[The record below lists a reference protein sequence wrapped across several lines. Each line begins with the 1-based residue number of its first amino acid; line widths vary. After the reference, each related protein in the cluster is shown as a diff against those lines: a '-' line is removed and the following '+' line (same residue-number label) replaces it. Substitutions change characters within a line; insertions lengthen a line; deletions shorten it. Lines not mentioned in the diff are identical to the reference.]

1 MDKLLDADAL
11 NRVLEREKTRYEPGG
26 IIVHLAWNVGL
37 FTHEI
42 QNLRWSDISMEEKTL
57 QLPDRTI
64 PLDEDML
71 PYIQKR
77 HSLLGKASIYVV
89 HGFRNRNEAL
99 TRTSINRLFHKAT
112 EKEPMLNGITLLDL
126 RRDFIA
132 KQLQKHDWQY
142 VSRIAGING
151 LTLQGKAKTLSPE
164 PICLRPDTEKR
175 PEKLDAAQL
184 REMLLLEGT
193 SIAGTVIRLVW
204 DGGLQLID
212 VANLKWNQID
222 FATQRIH
229 LEQKSVEIS
238 ADLTA
243 YLHELRKTH
252 EPDGYVLHS
261 RTGNPFPI
269 ERLSVLCRRAFVNAG
284 MDHISLKHLSL
295 FNYDNELEKILAYV
309 RNRNGCSPSEL
320 REAFQLKYGTLK
332 KYTSSLIEKKELVM
346 LNNRFYLPGTVVEKK
361 NQFSVIKEY
370 LEAQGVAPRKELADV
385 LQLTPTQASF
395 VLSQLVAEGKLAHNN
410 RKYSL
415 PKTDF

>member
-11 NRVLEREKTRYEPGG
+11 NRVLEREKTSYEPSG
-26 IIVHLAWNVGL
+26 IIVHLAWNLGL

-57 QLPDRTI
+57 QLPNRTI
-64 PLDEDML
+64 PLDEDMF
-71 PYIQKR
+71 PYIQQR
-77 HSLLGKASIYVV
+77 HSSHGKASIYVV
-89 HGFRNRNEAL
+89 HGFRNRNEPF
-99 TRTSINRLFHKAT
+99 TRVSINRHFHNAT
-112 EKEPMLNGITLLDL
+112 EKEPTLKGITLLDL
-126 RRDFIA
+126 RRDFLA

-151 LTLQGKAKTLSPE
+151 LTLQSKAKTLSTE
-164 PICLRPDTEKR
+164 PIYLRPDTEKR

-184 REMLLLEGT
+184 REMLHHEGT

-204 DGGLQLID
+204 DGELQLID
-212 VANLKWNQID
+212 IANLKWNQID
-222 FATQRIH
+222 LAAQRIH
-229 LEQKSVEIS
+229 LEQNSVEIS
-238 ADLTA
+238 DELTDH
-243 YLHELRKTH
+243 LNELRKTQD
-252 EPDGYVLHS
+252 PDGYVLRT
-261 RTGNPFPI
+261 RTGNPYPI

-295 FNYDNELEKILAYV
+295 FNYDNETEKILAYV

-320 REAFQLKYGTLK
+320 MEAFQLKYGTLK
-332 KYTSSLIEKKELVM
+332 KYTASLMNKNELVM
-346 LNNRFYLPGTVVEKK
+346 LNHRFYLPDTVIEKK
-361 NQFSVIKEY
+361 DQFSVIKEY
-370 LEAQGVAPRKELADV
+370 LEVQGVAQRKELADV

-415 PKTDF
+415 PKT

>member
-1 MDKLLDADAL
+1 MEKVLDADAL
-11 NRVLEREKTRYEPGG
+11 NRVLEREKTSYEPGG

-89 HGFRNRNEAL
+89 HGFRNRTESF
-99 TRTSINRLFHKAT
+99 TRVSINRHFHNAT
-112 EKEPMLNGITLLDL
+112 EKEPTLKGITLLDL
-126 RRDFIA
+126 RRDFLA

-151 LTLQGKAKTLSPE
+151 LTLQSKAKTLSTE
-164 PICLRPDTEKR
+164 PIYLRPDTEKR

-184 REMLLLEGT
+184 REMLRNEGA

-204 DGGLQLID
+204 EGGLQLID

-222 FATQRIH
+222 LAAQRIH
-229 LEQKSVEIS
+229 LEQTSVEIS
-238 ADLTA
+238 DELTDHL
-243 YLHELRKTH
+243 YELRKTQD
-252 EPDGYVLHS
+252 PDGYVLHS

-269 ERLSVLCRRAFVNAG
+269 ERLSVLCRRAFVKAG

-295 FNYDNELEKILAYV
+295 FNYDNEKEKILAYV
-309 RNRNGCSPSEL
+309 RNRNGCPPSEL
-320 REAFQLKYGTLK
+320 MEAFQLKYGTLK
-332 KYTSSLIEKKELVM
+332 KYTSSLMNKNELVM

-361 NQFSVIKEY
+361 DQFSVIKEY
-370 LEAQGVAPRKELADV
+370 LEAQGIAPRKELAAV
-385 LQLTPTQASF
+385 LQLTPTQTTF
-395 VLSQLVAEGKLAHNN
+395 VLAQLVAEGKLAHNN

-415 PKTDF
+415 PKTDI